1 MPINEIKIDR
11 SFVMKMAEDPNS
23 ALIVSSVVELGH
35 NLGMTL
41 VAEGVEDEVA
51 MDALAGLGCDIA
63 QGYHLTRPIPAGD
76 FDLWRGERA
85 RTHVDSAPSIHIHA
99 M

>member
-1 MPINEIKIDR
+1 MPISEIKIDR

-41 VAEGVEDEVA
+41 VAEGVEDE
-51 MDALAGLGCDIA
+51 DTLGTLAALGCDIA
-63 QGYHLTRPIPAGD
+63 QGYHLARPVPAAD
-76 FDLWRGERA
+76 FDLWRAEPA
-85 RTHVDSAPSIHIHA
+85 LAPA
-99 M
+99 VAAPTP